1 MSAKISHVEIDLL
14 SISSKDLIQKLAE
27 LPNHS
32 SVKQCA
38 FQYHN
43 SQNNELF
50 QVQVIVTR
58 AKRDFLEDFQTRY
71 MLNNI

>member
-1 MSAKISHVEIDLL
+1 MSTKISHVEIDLL
-14 SISSKDLIQKLAE
+14 VISSKDLIQKLVE
-27 LPNHS
+27 SPNHC

-38 FQYHN
+38 FHHPN

-58 AKRDFLEDFQTRY
+58 AESDFLEDFQTEY
-71 MLNNI
+71 MSNHI

>member
-1 MSAKISHVEIDLL
+1 MSTKISHVEIDLL
-14 SISSKDLIQKLAE
+14 VISSKDLIDKLAE

-38 FQYHN
+38 FHYHN
-43 SQNNELF
+43 KQNNELF

-58 AKRDFLEDFQTRY
+58 ATRDFMKDFHTEY
-71 MLNNI
+71 HI